1 LWGFFISKIFIGMEF
16 NMFKDKFSK
25 VIFIVTAIGASITL
39 INYVGPVINY
49 ANDLNGLVQQ
59 YEQINK
65 SLERMDKHIDQ
76 YEQDRTNKKK
86 SFSIGLRSDTESGQV
101 IYVDE
106 NNGIYRA
113 FLDKTTKQY
122 FYYDIEGIAVYCYT
136 KKPVRGEE
144 RHVEIKPLIIPDS
157 VIINNIDSIQR

>member
-1 LWGFFISKIFIGMEF
+1 MWLKRKKQKRNQKNLKRLKERNLEKLVSLE
-16 NMFKDKFSK
+16 KDKFSK

-86 SFSIGLRSDTESGQV
+86 SFSIGLVSSSIMSPRK
-101 IYVDE
+101 Y
-106 NNGIYRA
+106 NNGHS
-113 FLDKTTKQY
+113 QY
-122 FYYDIEGIAVYCYT
+122 PI
-136 KKPVRGEE
+136 
-144 RHVEIKPLIIPDS
+144 
-157 VIINNIDSIQR
+157 

>member
-1 LWGFFISKIFIGMEF
+1 MEF
-16 NMFKDKFSK
+16 NVFKDKFSK
-25 VIFIVTAIGASITL
+25 VIFAVTAIGATITL

-49 ANDLNGLVQQ
+49 ANDLNDLVQQ
-59 YEQINK
+59 YEQINE
-65 SLERMDKHIDQ
+65 SLE
-76 YEQDRTNKKK
+76 
-86 SFSIGLRSDTESGQV
+86 GQV

-122 FYYDIEGIAVYCYT
+122 FYYDIEGVAVYCYT

-157 VIINNIDSIQR
+157 LIISNIDSIQR